1 MKRTKELFLEEI
13 EYKADEIFAEAY
25 RQEEEMRI
33 MRELGRGRK
42 FIRKKG
48 RKGRKISKF
57 EAGAKLPF

>member
-48 RKGRKISKF
+48 RKRRKISKF